1 MNRILCAAAALTVS
15 ALTVSVFPA
24 LALAANAPPN
34 YVGVMGS
41 YVFPDS
47 VRGTED
53 GPAWHVLYGSP
64 MNERLALELNA
75 FGQRTELENGGG
87 YDAAY
92 GAGIDLRYLLGA
104 PRLGAFVLGGLGSVW
119 EDFDV
124 EEELSPYL
132 NVGIGVQ
139 AGSDAFQV
147 RAEGRYYAIF
157 NGDTYPDE
165 DVLYDARA
173 NLGVL
178 YSFGAAVA
186 GPSEF
191 DRDGD
196 SDGVADSS
204 DRCPDT
210 PLGTPV
216 DTSGCPF
223 QAQALL
229 TDTDG
234 DGVTDD
240 ADQCPATPPGT
251 DVDTLGCP
259 VDEDGDGVPNALDAC
274 PQTPPGFKVD
284 ETGCVREEQT
294 VIVLNSVNF
303 EFNSAKLTRAGRV
316 ILDRV
321 AAGLRSQT
329 DLQLEILGH
338 TDSLGSDNYNRQLSI
353 ARAASVRN
361 FLVDRGIAGDRL
373 RSAGMGESQPV
384 ADNETEE
391 GRAQNR
397 RVEFRVL
404 GN

>member
-1 MNRILCAAAALTVS
+1 MNRMFRAAAALLVS
-15 ALTVSVFPA
+15 MTPL
-24 LALAANAPPN
+24 LGQAADVPPN

-47 VRGTED
+47 VRGTES

-64 MNERLALELNA
+64 MNRYLSLELNA

-92 GAGIDLRYLLGA
+92 GAGLDLRYLWGA
-104 PRLGAFVLGGLGSVW
+104 PRLGAFVLGGIGSVW
-119 EDFDV
+119 EDFDI

-139 AGSDAFQV
+139 AGSDALQV

-157 NGDTYPDE
+157 NGDTYASE

-178 YSFGAAVA
+178 YSFGAAA
-186 GPSEF
+186 AAPPAT
-191 DRDGD
+191 DRDSD
-196 SDGVADSS
+196 DDGVADSV
-204 DRCPDT
+204 DACPDT
-210 PLGTPV
+210 PFGMPV
-216 DTSGCPF
+216 DSNGCPI
-223 QAQALL
+223 QALAL
-229 TDTDG
+229 TADSDG
-234 DGVTDD
+234 DGVFDD
-240 ADQCPATPPGT
+240 ADQCPATPVGT
-251 DVDTLGCP
+251 PVDALGCP
-259 VDEDGDGVPNALDAC
+259 VDEDGDGVANVLDAC

-284 ETGCVREEQT
+284 ASGCVREEQT
-294 VIVLNSVNF
+294 VVVLKSVNF

-316 ILDRV
+316 VLDRV
-321 AAGLRSQT
+321 AAGLRAQA
-329 DLQLEILGH
+329 DLRVEVVGH
-338 TDSLGSDNYNRQLSI
+338 TDSLGSDNYNLQLSV

-361 FLVDRGIAGDRL
+361 YLIDRGIPGDRL
-373 RSAGMGESQPV
+373 RSRGMGESQPI
-384 ADNETEE
+384 ADNETED